1 MDCEQVVKTLWD
13 YLDGELTD
21 DRMTEVR
28 AHLKACRGCF
38 PHFDFE
44 KEFLEAIAKCKFEHA
59 APDELRRKVMAKLRT
74 AGMAGTSTRE

>member
-1 MDCEQVVKTLWD
+1 MDCEQVVKQLWD

-21 DRMTEVR
+21 DKMSEVR

-44 KEFLEAIAKCKFEHA
+44 REFLEAIAKCKGEQA
-59 APDELRRKVMAKLRT
+59 APEELRRRVLAKLRK
-74 AGMAGTSTRE
+74 AGLAEIK

>member
-1 MDCEQVVKTLWD
+1 MDCEQVVRQLWD

-21 DRMTEVR
+21 DRMTDVR

-44 KEFLEAIAKCKFEHA
+44 REFLEAIAKSKLEQS
-59 APDELRRKVMAKLRT
+59 APEDLRRKVMAKLRK
-74 AGMAGTSTRE
+74 AGLAEMRK

>member
-1 MDCEQVVKTLWD
+1 MDCEQVVRQLWD

-21 DRMTEVR
+21 DRMTDVR

-44 KEFLEAIAKCKFEHA
+44 REFLEAIAKSKLEQS
-59 APDELRRKVMAKLRT
+59 APEDLRRKVLAKLRK
-74 AGMAGTSTRE
+74 AGLAEIGK

>member
-1 MDCEQVVKTLWD
+1 MDCEQVVRQLWD

-21 DRMTEVR
+21 DRMTEMR

-44 KEFLEAIAKCKFEHA
+44 RELLDAIAKSKLEQS
-59 APDELRRKVMAKLRT
+59 APEDLRRKVLAKLRK
-74 AGMAGTSTRE
+74 AGLAEIK

>member
-1 MDCEQVVKTLWD
+1 MDCEQVVRQLWD
-13 YLDGELTD
+13 YLDGELTE

-44 KEFLEAIAKCKFEHA
+44 REFLEAVAKSKLEQS
-59 APDELRRKVMAKLRT
+59 APDDLRRKVLAKLRK
-74 AGMAGTSTRE
+74 AGLAEIK